1 MLYTSLSSLSV
12 SRLCRAFAHDGDGDD
27 HGGYQAGRVDRPQS
41 DKHRLGRGSK

>member
-27 HGGYQAGRVDRPQS
+27 HGGYQAGWTGHRVISTD
-41 DKHRLGRGSK
+41 